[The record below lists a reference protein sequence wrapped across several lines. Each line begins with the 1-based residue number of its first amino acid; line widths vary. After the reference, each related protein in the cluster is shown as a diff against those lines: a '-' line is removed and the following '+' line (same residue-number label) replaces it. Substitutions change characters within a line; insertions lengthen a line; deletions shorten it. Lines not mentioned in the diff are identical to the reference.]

1 MREPISAGERLAVT
15 LRYLATGES
24 FSSLQYI
31 FRIPQSTISTIV
43 PEVCDAIY
51 AVLKDEFLKVRKM
64 NSSHVNLF

>member
-15 LRYLATGES
+15 LRYLATGET
-24 FSSLQYI
+24 FSSLQYL

-51 AVLKDEFLKVRKM
+51 EVLKDQFLKVNKM
-64 NSSHVNLF
+64 IL